1 MNPGTVYAALAFV
14 MWGLFPLYFRVL
26 THVAAF
32 EVVLQR
38 LLWSL
43 LFLALVLV
51 VMKRWAWLASLR
63 QRPKQVLVF
72 VSTALLLS
80 VNSLVYVYA
89 VQSNQVVQASLGYFI
104 NPLFNVL
111 LGVLVLRERLG
122 AVTWLAVGLAT
133 AGVVWLT
140 WHVGELPWIAL
151 ALAASFALYGLLR
164 KTATLGALEGL
175 ALETALLAPLA
186 LPLLVW
192 WTFFQSGAMA
202 RGDLSLI
209 ALLAFSGPMSVLPL
223 LLFAAGARRLPLASL
238 GLLQYISPSM
248 QLLLGVWLFNEPF
261 DSARLLGFVLI
272 WAALALVS
280 ADALRQMFKSAVQP
294 PTPAAPP

>member
-14 MWGLFPLYFRVL
+14 MWGLFPLYFHML
-26 THVAAF
+26 PNVAAF
-32 EVVLQR
+32 ELVLQR

-43 LFLALVLV
+43 LFLALVLA

-63 QRPKQVLVF
+63 QQPKQMLVF

-122 AVTWLAVGLAT
+122 AVKWLAVGLAT

-192 WTFFQSGAMA
+192 WTFFQGGALA
-202 RGDLSLI
+202 RGDLSLT

-280 ADALRQMFKSAVQP
+280 ADALRQMFKPAVQP
-294 PTPAAPP
+294 PP